1 MTPKGVQM
9 KDYSEKLVNF
19 SHVSPTLFVGLGGSG
34 SDVVNR
40 IAEKLKARW
49 NWHTLENLIHFFALD
64 TNTHDLQK
72 QKHVARDNRILISD
86 FDKRTYM
93 DSKRGRAHEDE
104 DEFVTQW
111 VHDWYEF
118 RGTRGAGAGQIR
130 IESRLSLYYQLEQDR
145 GKIIQRFN
153 SAMNQARHHD
163 NPYRKNNPPQF
174 NVFVYGSVAG
184 GTGSGSFLSI
194 AYLLRELIEAQGWIP
209 KLYGTLIMPSMFL
222 NDVPGALH
230 SDINANGYAAMKEL
244 EHLMKLGAE
253 GTMTEEEFHYNPQ
266 RSHQP
271 LVEDKPYDFV
281 YIADKPT
288 MFEIREYKN
297 AIADAAYLL
306 IYSPILG
313 AQASDY
319 DNYEKHQKGLVGGY
333 TVYYGSNGCSV
344 LILPDK
350 DILTYCAMRYA
361 ARAMREYLLFE
372 SDESE
377 FAVNFN
383 DPKFQRMS
391 KEAQQDAIDQKFVGF
406 IRHLARAEEEDEIEN
421 GPFQR
426 VADLS
431 TPTGSNLIDE
441 FEELVNEFVA
451 EISEKVQ
458 LETLTVDAIPETNI
472 KIDTEVNDLRNHVT
486 DARAEIRPIWDSARQ
501 NLNGGKTIGD
511 FFNAHSANPFA
522 QRFFLVTMK
531 KKLREEI
538 DTLTSKIDGIQKEV
552 DLTSDHVS
560 SEVSDWRTQLNE
572 TAEWTMMEKLKRS
585 NEDFEHARSG
595 FMEWFN
601 GTLVEG
607 NRALITSEFRRDYL
621 RAALEHFEKR
631 LDSFRSVAVEAG
643 SAIQELEKSCEEARA
658 TGRFAHGEGQSNAF
672 ILDVEVMQEVGGQRL
687 WDLFFED
694 RFVEGGREM
703 NYFKQDKIFP
713 IITEA
718 FNPKVDETGKRVSKT
733 SREITREIERKL
745 VELGNEILGPEIV
758 GTREGGTDMSQKGL
772 RLDDA
777 LFFEAEYHFRRQYRA
792 DGSDEEASREQLN
805 DYIKSK
811 LRFCDS
817 KAHPL
822 ATFDPREDS
831 RVINSVS
838 TLIGMHD
845 EYRERLGPLADEV
858 LPHGNAIPHWYD
870 EKAMV
875 FYHANLGIPLFYYQ
889 RMNGEMKA
897 CYERLMAQ
905 DAAERGYPLHI
916 DSNWEEDL
924 PNLDPNEAKQAERKD
939 AELEDRINF
948 AIGFAIGVF
957 RQETDGEVFW
967 HIGTFDDRLGANR
980 LQAFEALRKLDERT
994 KRRIDSRI
1002 GEVRRAVEQG
1012 KDPHTLDAL
1021 KGYLDE
1027 LDELIWKVEQRKSA
1041 GEKALLEFLKREEE
1055 LLQTWQPTLAG

>member
-1 MTPKGVQM
+1 M

-19 SHVSPTLFVGLGGSG
+19 NHVSPTIFIGLGGSG

-49 NWHTLENLIHFFALD
+49 NWHTLEDLIHFFAID

-72 QKHVARDNRILISD
+72 QKNVERDNRILISD

-93 DSKRGRAHEDE
+93 DTKRGRAHEDE

-130 IESRLSLYYQLEQDR
+130 IESRLSLHYQLEQDR

-153 SAMNQARHHD
+153 AAMNRARHHD
-163 NPYRKNNPPQF
+163 NPYRKNNPPHF

-194 AYLLRELIEAQGWIP
+194 AYLLRELIEGQGWIP
-209 KLYGTLIMPSMFL
+209 KIYGTLIMPSMFL

-230 SDINANGYAAMKEL
+230 PDINANGYAAMKEL

-253 GTMTEEEFHYNPQ
+253 GAMNEEEFHYNPLKA
-266 RSHQP
+266 HQP
-271 LVEDKPYDFV
+271 KVDDKPYDFV

-344 LILPDK
+344 LILPGK
-350 DILTYCAMRYA
+350 DILTYCSMRYA
-361 ARAMREYLLFE
+361 ARAMREYLLFDSAGE
-372 SDESE
+372 DY
-377 FAVNFN
+377 AVNFN
-383 DPKFQRMS
+383 DPKFQRLS
-391 KEAQQDAIDQKFVGF
+391 KEAQQDAIDQKFSGF
-406 IRHLARAEEEDEIEN
+406 IQHMARAEEEDEIED
-421 GPFQR
+421 GPFGR
-426 VADLS
+426 VSKLL
-431 TPTGSNLIDE
+431 TPTGGNLLDE
-441 FEELVNEFVA
+441 FDELVDKFVA
-451 EISEKVQ
+451 EVGEKVK

-472 KIDTEVNDLRNHVT
+472 KIDTEVNDLRNKVSE
-486 DARAEIRPIWDSARQ
+486 ARAAIRPIWDSVRQ
-501 NLNGGKTIGD
+501 NLQGGKTVGD
-511 FFNAHSANPFA
+511 FFNSHSVNPFA
-522 QRFFLVTMK
+522 QRFFLVKMK
-531 KKLREEI
+531 ERLRDAI
-538 DTLTSKIDGIQKEV
+538 DELSSKIEGIQDEV
-552 DLTSDHVS
+552 DLTSDHVTN
-560 SEVSDWRTQLNE
+560 EVSEWRTQLNE
-572 TAEWTMMEKLKRS
+572 TADWTIMEKLKRS

-607 NRALITSEFRRDYL
+607 NRALVTNEFRRDYL
-621 RAALEHFEKR
+621 REALEHFEKR

-643 SAIQELEKSCEEARA
+643 SAIQELEKTCEEIRA
-658 TGRFAHGEGQSNAF
+658 TGRFSHGEGQSNAF
-672 ILDVEVMQEVGGQRL
+672 ILDVEVLQEVGGERL

-694 RFVEGGREM
+694 RFVEDGRQM
-703 NYFKQDKIFP
+703 NYFKQDSIFP
-713 IITEA
+713 IITDA
-718 FNPKVDETGKRVSKT
+718 FNPRVDETGKRVSKT
-733 SREITREIERKL
+733 SREITREIEKKL
-745 VELGNEILGPEIV
+745 VDLGKDILGPEIV
-758 GTREGGTDMSQKGL
+758 GTREGGSDMSEKGL

-777 LFFEAEYHFRRQYRA
+777 LFYEAEYHYRRQYRA
-792 DGSDEEASREQLN
+792 DGSDQDPTQQQLEE
-805 DYIKSK
+805 YIKSK

-822 ATFDPREDS
+822 ATFDANEDS

-838 TLIGMHD
+838 TLVGMHD
-845 EYRERLGPLADEV
+845 DYRERLGSMADEV

-870 EKAMV
+870 DKAMV

-889 RMNGEMKA
+889 RMNGDMKA
-897 CYERLMAQ
+897 AYDRLMSQ
-905 DAAERGYPLHI
+905 DQAERGYPLHV
-916 DSNWEEDL
+916 DSNWENDL
-924 PNLDPNEAKQAERKD
+924 PNLDPNEAKAAERRD

-948 AIGFAIGVF
+948 ALGFATGVF
-957 RQETDGEVFW
+957 RQEASGEVFW
-967 HIGTFDDRLGANR
+967 HIGTFDDKLGDNR
-980 LQAFEALRKLDERT
+980 LVAFKALQKLDERT
-994 KRRIDSRI
+994 KRRIDTQI
-1002 GEVRRAVEQG
+1002 TEVRRSVDQG
-1012 KDPHTLDAL
+1012 EAPQILNAL
-1021 KGYLDE
+1021 RGYLED
-1027 LDELIWKVEQRKSA
+1027 LDERIWEVEQRKRA
-1041 GEKALLEFLKREEE
+1041 DEKALLEFLKREEE
-1055 LLQTWQPTLAG
+1055 LLKSWQPTLAG